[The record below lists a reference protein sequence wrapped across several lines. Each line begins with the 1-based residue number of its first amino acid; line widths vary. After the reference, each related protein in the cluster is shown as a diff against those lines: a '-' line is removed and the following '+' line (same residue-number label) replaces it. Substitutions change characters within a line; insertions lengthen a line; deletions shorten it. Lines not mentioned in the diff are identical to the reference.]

1 MQKTGQA
8 NNVIKSM
15 NYFEL
20 MASRYALFII
30 VNGL

>member
-8 NNVIKSM
+8 NKLIKSM

-20 MASRYALFII
+20 VASRYALSII